1 MPFVRIC
8 VTGDEERPTSEQ
20 KKELIAGVTKFRWKT
35 MESEVRPSENA
46 AKKNKANDQKK
57 NRTGRKTDSV
67 LLHPMCRITLSSS
80 GRVQAEQS
88 LPGRHV

>member
-20 KKELIAGVTKFRWKT
+20 TWLSSLMRFRWKT